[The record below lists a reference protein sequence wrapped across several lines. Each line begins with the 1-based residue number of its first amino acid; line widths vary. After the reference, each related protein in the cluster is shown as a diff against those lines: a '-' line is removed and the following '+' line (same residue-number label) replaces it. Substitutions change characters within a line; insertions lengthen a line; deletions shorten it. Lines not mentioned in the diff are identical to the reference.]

1 MLRTRLCDLL
11 GVDHPL
17 ISAPMAGTAT
27 AELAAAVSNAGG
39 LGTIGASDARG
50 RPEQAGW
57 LRDQIRATRE
67 RTDRPCGVGF
77 ILSYPGLEELI
88 RVALEERVAAVA
100 YSFGDP
106 TPYVAPAH
114 AVGTK
119 VLVQVQTVAQARTAA
134 AAGADAIAAQGSE
147 GGGHTGAHG
156 TLSFV
161 PAVVDAIEGIPVIAA
176 GGIAD
181 GRGLAAALLLGA
193 EGAWL
198 GTHFVAS
205 QEWAGGEWRK
215 ARVVAAGTD
224 DTVWTRTYDLGLSLP
239 FPDGI
244 GGRVLRN
251 AFTDTW
257 HGREAEVVAQRTELR
272 AQLEAAAEVVDPD
285 VEAVWAGAAA
295 GLIQSVEP
303 AGEIVRRIVAEAEHL
318 LKGRP
323 SQVLR

>member
-1 MLRTRLCDLL
+1 MLHTRLCDLL
-11 GVDHPL
+11 RLEYPI

-27 AELAAAVSNAGG
+27 AELAAAVSEAGG
-39 LGTIGASDARG
+39 FGMIGASDSRG

-57 LRDQIRATRE
+57 LRNQIRATRE
-67 RTDRPCGVGF
+67 RTDRPFGVGF
-77 ILSYPGLEELI
+77 ILSYPGLEDLVQ
-88 RVALEERVAAVA
+88 VALEERVAAVA

-119 VLVQVQTVAQARTAA
+119 VLVQVQTVSQARTAA
-134 AAGADAIAAQGSE
+134 VAGADAIAAQGSE
-147 GGGHTGAHG
+147 GGGHTGANG

-161 PAVVDAIEGIPVIAA
+161 PAVVDAVGEIPVIAA

-198 GTHFVAS
+198 GTRFVAS
-205 QEWAGGEWRK
+205 EEWAGGGWRK
-215 ARVVAAGTD
+215 ARVVTAGTD
-224 DTVWTRTYDLGLSLP
+224 DTVWTRVYDLGLSLP

-251 AFTDTW
+251 AFIDAW
-257 HGREAEVVAQRTELR
+257 HGREAEVVAQRAELR
-272 AQLEAAAEVVDPD
+272 AQLEAAADVADAD

-303 AGEIVRRIVAEAEHL
+303 AGEIVRRIAAEAERL
-318 LKGRP
+318 LGERP